1 MLRALSV
8 ALLATLVAAAG
19 CAPRPVVRKPRVA
32 LLPLRAVGVPVTT
45 RAAVRERI
53 AREVRARG
61 ELVPSAHVDRAAAS
75 EPSCAA
81 QKPAARARC
90 AAEVC
95 ARTEA
100 RYAVLGALGRLGETH
115 LVQLSLFDAR
125 SRALSRSLERTLEG
139 RAEALA
145 EATTPLLRDLLAPLA
160 ATTARR
166 QAEADAS
173 GKPWYRRAWVWIVA
187 GAVLAGAAA
196 AITLPLILR
205 DGSSG
210 DPYENIPLP

>member
-1 MLRALSV
+1 M
-8 ALLATLVAAAG
+8 
-19 CAPRPVVRKPRVA
+19 RP
-32 LLPLRAVGVPVTT
+32 
-45 RAAVRERI
+45 
-53 AREVRARG
+53 
-61 ELVPSAHVDRAAAS
+61 DAS
-75 EPSCAA
+75 
-81 QKPAARARC
+81 
-90 AAEVC
+90 
-95 ARTEA
+95 
-100 RYAVLGALGRLGETH
+100 
-115 LVQLSLFDAR
+115 
-125 SRALSRSLERTLEG
+125 
-139 RAEALA
+139 
-145 EATTPLLRDLLAPLA
+145 ATTPLLRDLLAPLA